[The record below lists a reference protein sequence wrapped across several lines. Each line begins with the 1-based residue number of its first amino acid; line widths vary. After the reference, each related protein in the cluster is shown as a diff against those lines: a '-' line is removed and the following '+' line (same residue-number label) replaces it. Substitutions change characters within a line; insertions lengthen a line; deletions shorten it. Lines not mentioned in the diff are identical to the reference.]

1 MHKFLIYIV
10 LLFAYYTAQA
20 QGYTTKNYSVEHGLP
35 FIQVRGSAQDSNGY
49 IYVFGYGGIGK
60 FDGKNFY
67 TFGQQNGILEYNIL
81 SLSIDPVSND
91 AWVGT
96 ANGIYKISSKT
107 SSNFQSQAILKNERI
122 LCMAWDKNNS
132 LWIGTENG
140 LFKKDGKDNFFK
152 VKGFEQDTINKI
164 YFNPN
169 AQFWICTNSELI
181 LFQNEHILKKIANV
195 QLGITGYISD
205 LLEFQNTLFIAT
217 SEGLFHLTENNKAR
231 FIGIPEERNKS
242 INHLCAYNSKLLMA
256 TETGLF
262 ALEGTAVKKIN
273 FSSLNN
279 ANIIKNICTDYEN
292 NIWLST
298 DNGLYKLRPSA
309 FERINIEENNN
320 ATYVFQTIRDKQ
332 DNLWFGTQ
340 YNGPNYL
347 DKDNKRFN
355 FNMLYNRNI
364 KVNQS
369 LLSDDEDNIWIN
381 ADGGLIV
388 KLKNDE
394 LKTFNDFPLK
404 RVANFYKD
412 RNGNVYVCGS
422 SGIVSFDKNDI
433 DNYTYT
439 NLPSTKNNRI
449 HSLYEY
455 NADFL
460 IACTSKDGLF
470 LFNIKTKTFKPIIT
484 KIKSENIFN
493 IVKDK
498 QNYFYCSTLE
508 GVQILNNKLQYVDR
522 ITQANGLSSN
532 MVYAVYVTKD
542 NLLLVGSNQGLS
554 VVNTTLFFVNN
565 SVIVKNYGKE
575 EGFEGVECNTNCFLK
590 DNDNSYFISTING
603 LYRYSPEKEIPNT
616 YESKLKI
623 TNIKLFYKDTNLID
637 GSKLKYDENN
647 LIFYYRGISLT
658 NPERVNYTY
667 KLEGLD
673 KDWTPITK
681 DNFATY
687 PNLPAGDYVFK
698 VKATNNEG
706 KWNKEA
712 VSFKFTIRSPFWQTG
727 WFYLLSAGALST
739 LLYIYVRLKLA
750 QVRKI
755 EKESFN
761 KQLDITK
768 FELKALRA
776 QMNPHFIFNSL
787 NSIQHFIVK
796 NNDGHAIKY
805 LTKFA
810 RLIRMIL
817 DNSESAT
824 ITINEE
830 VEALKIYVELEMM
843 RFENKFSF
851 QLEIDPVIDID
862 LEEIP
867 SMLIQPY
874 IENAI
879 LHGLTVKEGH
889 CGLLKLNIHKQSIDD
904 IDLIICTVEDN
915 GIGRALSVATK
926 TLSGK
931 MHRSLGMKVTAE
943 RLNLLNDLN
952 NSNMSVNIT
961 DLKEDDGTA
970 AGTKVE
976 IYIPIIR

>member
-1 MHKFLIYIV
+1 MRKTILYI
-10 LLFAYYTAQA
+10 LLLALYSNIAS

-35 FIQVRGSAQDSNGY
+35 FIQVRGTEQDNNGY
-49 IYVFGYGGIGK
+49 IYVFGYGSIGK
-60 FDGKNFY
+60 FDGKRFY
-67 TFGQQNGILEYNIL
+67 NFGQENGILEYNIL
-81 SLSIDPVSND
+81 SLTINPRTDDV
-91 AWVGT
+91 WVGT
-96 ANGIYKISSKT
+96 ANGIYKIMGNTLYNFK
-107 SSNFQSQAILKNERI
+107 SNSNIKNQRVH
-122 LCMAWDKNNS
+122 CMAWDTENT

-140 LFKKDGKDNFFK
+140 LFKKDTNDNFTK
-152 VKGFEQDTINKI
+152 VKGFENDTVNQIYINS
-164 YFNPN
+164 
-169 AQFWICTNSELI
+169 AQQFWISTNSELI
-181 LFQNEHILKKIANV
+181 QFKNNQIIKKTKTLE
-195 QLGITGYISD
+195 LGINGVITD

-217 SEGLFHLTENNKAR
+217 NEGLFHLTDQNKAQ
-231 FIGIPEERNKS
+231 FIGIPDERS
-242 INHLCAYNSKLLMA
+242 RVINHLCAYNSKLLMA

-262 ALEGTAVKKIN
+262 ALEGKLIKKIN
-273 FSSLNN
+273 FSNLNN
-279 ANIIKNICTDYEN
+279 ANIIKDICIDYEK

-309 FERINIEENNN
+309 FERVKIEENNT

-332 DNLWFGTQ
+332 NNLWFGTQ

-347 DKDNKRFN
+347 DKNNKLYN
-355 FNMLYNRNI
+355 FNTLYKKSI

-369 LLSDDEDNIWIN
+369 LLSDDDDNIWIN
-381 ADGGLIV
+381 ADGSLII
-388 KLKNDE
+388 KLKNGT
-394 LKTFNDFPLK
+394 LKIFENFPLK

-412 RNGNVYVCGS
+412 KNGNVYVCGI
-422 SGIVSFDKNDI
+422 SGIVSFKKNDFN
-433 DNYTYT
+433 NYTFTTLT
-439 NLPSTKNNRI
+439 NPKNNRI
-449 HSLYEY
+449 HSLYEFNSDY
-455 NADFL
+455 L
-460 IACTSKDGLF
+460 IACTSKSGL
-470 LFNIKTKTFKPIIT
+470 LLYDIKNKTFKSIQT

-508 GVQILNNKLQYVDR
+508 GVQILNNKLEFIDR

-532 MVYAVYVTKD
+532 MVYAVQTTEN
-542 NLLLVGSNQGLS
+542 NLLLVGSNQGLG
-554 VVNTTLFFVNN
+554 VVNTSQYYQNN
-565 SVIVKNYGKE
+565 TFIIKNYGKE

-590 DNDNSYFISTING
+590 DLNNNYLISTING

-616 YESKLKI
+616 YESKLRI
-623 TNIKLFYKDTNLID
+623 TNIKLFYKDTNLTE
-637 GSKLKYDENN
+637 GAKLRYNENN
-647 LIFYYRGISLT
+647 LIFYYRGICLT
-658 NPERVNYTY
+658 NPERVTYTY

-673 KDWTPITK
+673 KNWTPITK

-687 PNLPAGDYVFK
+687 PNLPSGDYVFK

-727 WFYLLSAGALST
+727 WFYLLGISSLGA
-739 LLYIYVRLKLA
+739 LLYIYFKMKLA

-755 EKESFN
+755 EKDNFN

-768 FELKALRA
+768 YELKALRA

-796 NNDGHAIKY
+796 NNDGQAIKY

-830 VEALKIYVELEMM
+830 VEAIKIYVELEMM

-851 QLEIDPVIDID
+851 QLIIDPSIDAD

-879 LHGLTVKEGH
+879 LHGLTIKEDHKGI
-889 CGLLKLNIHKQSIDD
+889 LKLHIMKENVDGS
-904 IDLIICTVEDN
+904 DLIVCTIEDN
-915 GIGRALSVATK
+915 GIGRALSVANK

-952 NSNMSVNIT
+952 KSSMSVNIS
-961 DLKEDDGTA
+961 DLKEENGQA